1 MPQCYICGTEIPRG
15 QRFKSP
21 RYKNLPFC
29 SESCYNQYLTSKQQ
43 SKPKPKSSSLDKLKS
58 YINDL
63 WQGQVNWP
71 FMMRQIKNLKEEY
84 DVDDKDIRL
93 MLKYAIE
100 YEGVKVNPEYGLLQF
115 IQYLQPAK
123 EFAEDIL
130 RNKELA
136 ESMEDDEVEWV
147 KVGRQ
152 GKKWL
157 RDVEFGGVE

>member
-1 MPQCYICGTEIPRG
+1 MSQCIVCQSPIPRG
-15 QRFKSP
+15 KRFKSP
-21 RYKNLPFC
+21 RYKNLAFC
-29 SESCYNQYLTSKQQ
+29 SEGCYNQYLASKQQ
-43 SKPKPKSSSLDKLKS
+43 QKPSSSLDKLKA

-63 WQGQVNWP
+63 WQGEVNWP

-130 RNKELA
+130 KNRKLA
-136 ESMEDDEVEWV
+136 EDMEDEEVVVRKVNKQVKKVKEEEW
-147 KVGRQ
+147 
-152 GKKWL
+152 
-157 RDVEFGGVE
+157 D

>member
-1 MPQCYICGTEIPRG
+1 MANCIVCSSPIPRG
-15 QRFKSP
+15 ERYKSP
-21 RYKNLPFC
+21 RYKNLSFC
-29 SESCYNQYLTSKQQ
+29 SETCYNQYLASKQQ
-43 SKPKPKSSSLDKLKS
+43 PKPSSSLNKLKA

-84 DVDDKDIRL
+84 DIDDKDIRL

-115 IQYLQPAK
+115 IQYLQPSK

-130 RNKELA
+130 RNRELA
-136 ESMEDDEVEWV
+136 ENMEDDEVEWV
-147 KVGRQ
+147 KVGKQ
-152 GKKWL
+152 GKRWL